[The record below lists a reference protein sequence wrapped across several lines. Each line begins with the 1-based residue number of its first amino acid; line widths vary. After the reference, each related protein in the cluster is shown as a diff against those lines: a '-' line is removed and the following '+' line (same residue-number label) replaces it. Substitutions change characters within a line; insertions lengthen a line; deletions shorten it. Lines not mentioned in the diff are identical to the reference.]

1 MLPAAVVMRL
11 KEGEMVCD
19 QHQQVGILF
28 SDIKGFT
35 SIASQAATAQVVN
48 ILASLFCAF
57 DKLTEKHGVFKM
69 QTIGDAYV
77 IVSGLPYV
85 DMSLGPGVVSS
96 SASTADMSNADAS
109 MSVGAPVASSNGG
122 ISSSFVRMSSNRVLP
137 LERKSEV
144 VNNGPGGAPRGS
156 GSKLRSH
163 LLRRSTLKHKHQMHL
178 RSHIRDLLAMARD
191 MHKEVRKVQDP
202 NTGERLQMRI
212 GIHIGNIIGGVIGT
226 TTLRYDMWGPDALTA
241 NELESNGVPEKI
253 LVSPIVQEV
262 VKDMIDIRCTFHRKI
277 NFTNVPM
284 MDTYLVEFIEPD
296 GSGGRSNASGS
307 GGRKHSE
314 STDHPAPG
322 FVSSDEKHGHPAV

>member
-1 MLPAAVVMRL
+1 
-11 KEGEMVCD
+11 
-19 QHQQVGILF
+19 
-28 SDIKGFT
+28 
-35 SIASQAATAQVVN
+35 
-48 ILASLFCAF
+48 
-57 DKLTEKHGVFKM
+57 VFKM

-85 DMSLGPGVVSS
+85 DMSLGPGLVTS
-96 SASTADMSNADAS
+96 SASTADMSNVDAS
-109 MSVGAPVASSNGG
+109 LTAAPAPSTSPGG
-122 ISSSFVRMSSNRVLP
+122 IGATLSRMSSNRVLP
-137 LERKSEV
+137 LDRKSEIV
-144 VNNGPGGAPRGS
+144 GSPGGTPRGS
-156 GSKLRSH
+156 GAKLRSH

-212 GIHIGNIIGGVIGT
+212 GIHVGNIIGGVIGT

-296 GSGGRSNASGS
+296 GSGGFASGS
-307 GGRKHSE
+307 GGRKNSGRLATE
-314 STDHPAPG
+314 PIRPAPG
-322 FVSSDEKHGHPAV
+322 CVGSDDGSHMNDDPEPTRGQASN